1 MLLLWLV
8 AGYGVGTLLALFQE
22 TFYPGAPL
30 RGSLTLCQADGEGA
44 TPRRLWLG
52 TVGFLLLRG
61 RCPSGRP
68 LPARLWYLPLLG
80 TAAAAAIALWAVD
93 GRHAALAAL
102 FAVVLL
108 ALTGTDLERRL
119 LPNRLLYPALALA
132 CLLCWA
138 WPGRSW
144 LGTLAGGMLGLGVM
158 GAIFVLLPGFGWGDV
173 KLALLLGLVS
183 GVAHTPMALFVAMA
197 SGGIVAALLLLS
209 RRAGPRTVMPYGP
222 YLAFGAFVG
231 TLTP

>member
-1 MLLLWLV
+1 MVLLWLV
-8 AGYGVGTLLALFQE
+8 TGYAAGTLLALTQDA
-22 TFYPGAPL
+22 FYPGAPL
-30 RGSLTLCQADGEGA
+30 RGSLTLCHTEGEGA
-44 TPRRLWLG
+44 MPRRLWLG
-52 TVGFLLLRG
+52 TLGFLLLRG
-61 RCPSGRP
+61 RCPSGWP

-80 TAAAAAIALWAVD
+80 ATAAAVIAQRAVD
-93 GRHAALAAL
+93 GRHAALTAV

-132 CLLCWA
+132 CFLCWA

-158 GAIFVLLPGFGWGDV
+158 GAVFMLLPGFGWGDV

-197 SGGIVAALLLLS
+197 SGGLVAALLLLS

-222 YLAFGAFVG
+222 YLALGAFVG
-231 TLTP
+231 MLTP